1 MSIQFITEQNS
12 IYIIKHGRSEIHS
25 EAIANYR
32 VIALFS
38 KYYNKWVVGRV
49 ENFPWTNNPMAV
61 KNARVLVRMV
71 KKSGS
76 SYLEEMLEAGGTWSP
91 KQIYCMKNYSD
102 ILDVDS
108 ELVDI

>member
-1 MSIQFITEQNS
+1 MQLLE
-12 IYIIKHGRSEIHS
+12 EI
-25 EAIANYR
+25 R
-32 VIALFS
+32 R
-38 KYYNKWVVGRV
+38 KV
-49 ENFPWTNNPMAV
+49 ENFPWTNNLLAV

-71 KKSGS
+71 GKSGS

>member
-1 MSIQFITEQNS
+1 MNC
-12 IYIIKHGRSEIHS
+12 KRGKSEVV
-25 EAIANYR
+25 ANYR

-61 KNARVLVRMV
+61 KNARVLVRMM

-76 SYLEEMLEAGGTWSP
+76 SYSEEILEAGGTWSP